1 MYLKIIDSNETKLEK
16 SNKLLKK
23 GNWIVLYYSD
33 MCGYCQQFKPIWEE
47 FVKKNKKL
55 NCAKIT
61 SENSSKININP
72 GYMGVPTV
80 HFYNNGHLTP
90 NGIFEQD
97 RTVQELNNFVKN
109 NLVVK
114 KSKKSKSKS
123 KKSKK
128 SKSKSKKSKKV

>member
-1 MYLKIIDSNETKLEK
+1 MYLKVIDSNENTI
-16 SNKLLKK
+16 NKANRELKK

-33 MCGYCQQFKPIWEE
+33 MCGFCQEFKPIWEE

-61 SENSSKININP
+61 SENASKININP
-72 GYMGVPTV
+72 GFMGVPTI
-80 HFYNNGHLTP
+80 HFYKNGRITP

-97 RTVQELNNFVKN
+97 RTVKELNIFVKK
-109 NLVVK
+109 NLLIK
-114 KSKKSKSKS
+114 KSKNQKKS

-128 SKSKSKKSKKV
+128 SRKKN